1 MAKIKNRIANKRMQK
16 KAEAQDAAFRDLKA
30 EMQQLMDTEDY
41 VAAMDVMAEIAANK
55 KIDAD
60 VMYWGAVCYFR
71 TGDYERAAKWV
82 NNVLTYDSSSLR
94 ARSLLAAICISE
106 GRREDGIRIAGFVLS
121 NAGAGLAEQDRE
133 FLQEVLAPVRY
144 GSADVLAQYP
154 QVREFLAETSDIQSA
169 LDVAAGMPEVA
180 DRQPEKEQAEADAAK
195 PSAVEAL
202 AKLRRML
209 EKSRAAGQEQVQP
222 AEEVPQESFALTD
235 EQASKVPAVEEQE
248 NAEAADG
255 NIAETGFDVDS
266 TVEKVL
272 AKEISLCE
280 KVKLLNIFAGA
291 CYQEDDFQSAFDL
304 LSAALQLDGCDA
316 ATLRN
321 MAYVCLS
328 AGEKE
333 QALAYAAKLPMADF
347 GLLYALKHN

>member
-1 MAKIKNRIANKRMQK
+1 M
-16 KAEAQDAAFRDLKA
+16 LP
-30 EMQQLMDTEDY
+30 
-41 VAAMDVMAEIAANK
+41 
-55 KIDAD
+55 
-60 VMYWGAVCYFR
+60 
-71 TGDYERAAKWV
+71 
-82 NNVLTYDSSSLR
+82 YDSSSLR
-94 ARSLLAAICISE
+94 ARRLLAAICISE

-209 EKSRAAGQEQVQP
+209 DKSRAASQEQAQP
-222 AEEVPQESFALTD
+222 AEEVPRESFALAD
-235 EQASKVPAVEEQE
+235 EQTSKVPAVEEQE

-333 QALAYAAKLPMADF
+333 KALAYAAKLPMADF
-347 GLLYALKHN
+347 GLLYALQHN

>member
-16 KAEAQDAAFRDLKA
+16 KTEAQEAAFRDLKM

-55 KIDAD
+55 KIDAE

-82 NNVLTYDSSSLR
+82 NNALTYDSGSLR
-94 ARSLLAAICISE
+94 ARILLAAICIGE
-106 GRREDGIRIAGFVLS
+106 GHREDGIKIAEFVLS
-121 NAGAGLAEQDRE
+121 NTGDSLDEQDRE

-144 GSADVLAQYP
+144 GSAGVLAQYP
-154 QVREFLAETSDIQSA
+154 QVREFLTETSDIQSA

-180 DRQPEKEQAEADAAK
+180 GRQPEKEQAEADEAK

-209 EKSRAAGQEQVQP
+209 EKSRAAGQEQ
-222 AEEVPQESFALTD
+222 AKLGHEVPQERVAVAE
-235 EQASKVPAVEEQE
+235 EQASAAVEEQQVAG
-248 NAEAADG
+248 NAEGEAAK
-255 NIAETGFDVDS
+255 AGFDVDN
-266 TVEKVL
+266 TAEQVF
-272 AKEISLCE
+272 AKEISLHE

-333 QALAYAAKLPMADF
+333 QALTYAAKLPMADF

>member
-1 MAKIKNRIANKRMQK
+1 
-16 KAEAQDAAFRDLKA
+16 
-30 EMQQLMDTEDY
+30 
-41 VAAMDVMAEIAANK
+41 
-55 KIDAD
+55 
-60 VMYWGAVCYFR
+60 
-71 TGDYERAAKWV
+71 
-82 NNVLTYDSSSLR
+82 
-94 ARSLLAAICISE
+94 
-106 GRREDGIRIAGFVLS
+106 
-121 NAGAGLAEQDRE
+121 
-133 FLQEVLAPVRY
+133 
-144 GSADVLAQYP
+144 
-154 QVREFLAETSDIQSA
+154 
-169 LDVAAGMPEVA
+169 
-180 DRQPEKEQAEADAAK
+180 EQAEADAAK

-222 AEEVPQESFALTD
+222 AEEVPQESFALAD
-235 EQASKVPAVEEQE
+235 EQASNVPAVEEQE

-291 CYQEDDFQSAFDL
+291 CYQENDLQSAFDL

>member
-154 QVREFLAETSDIQSA
+154 QVREFLAEA
-169 LDVAAGMPEVA
+169 
-180 DRQPEKEQAEADAAK
+180 R
-195 PSAVEAL
+195 
-202 AKLRRML
+202 
-209 EKSRAAGQEQVQP
+209 
-222 AEEVPQESFALTD
+222 
-235 EQASKVPAVEEQE
+235 
-248 NAEAADG
+248 
-255 NIAETGFDVDS
+255 
-266 TVEKVL
+266 
-272 AKEISLCE
+272 
-280 KVKLLNIFAGA
+280 
-291 CYQEDDFQSAFDL
+291 
-304 LSAALQLDGCDA
+304 
-316 ATLRN
+316 
-321 MAYVCLS
+321 
-328 AGEKE
+328 
-333 QALAYAAKLPMADF
+333 
-347 GLLYALKHN
+347 

>member
-154 QVREFLAETSDIQSA
+154 QVREFLAE
-169 LDVAAGMPEVA
+169 LKG
-180 DRQPEKEQAEADAAK
+180 
-195 PSAVEAL
+195 
-202 AKLRRML
+202 
-209 EKSRAAGQEQVQP
+209 
-222 AEEVPQESFALTD
+222 ALTVI
-235 EQASKVPAVEEQE
+235 ASNDDVFGQTIAAYAERVEE
-248 NAEAADG
+248 
-255 NIAETGFDVDS
+255 I
-266 TVEKVL
+266 L
-272 AKEISLCE
+272 KEE
-280 KVKLLNIFAGA
+280 
-291 CYQEDDFQSAFDL
+291 
-304 LSAALQLDGCDA
+304 
-316 ATLRN
+316 
-321 MAYVCLS
+321 
-328 AGEKE
+328 AGE
-333 QALAYAAKLPMADF
+333 
-347 GLLYALKHN
+347 